1 MGLFGGNKKEKTK
14 MFFNSIKGLNIN
26 ENERIELIKSDDSLI
41 INKALSTVNLETIK
55 YKDIIS
61 INRYNEQEIV
71 QKDKSVIGRAIVGG
85 VLTGGIG
92 AVVGGISGV
101 GSKSKKG
108 KMRFFVNI
116 DYFKNNTK
124 MNIIIED
131 YILIGSEKFILDIQS
146 KVSEFKNQVE
156 ENTNTSNELDI
167 PDQIR
172 KLSELNKD
180 GIISDSEFELKK
192 TELLSKM

>member
-92 AVVGGISGV
+92 AVVGGMSGV